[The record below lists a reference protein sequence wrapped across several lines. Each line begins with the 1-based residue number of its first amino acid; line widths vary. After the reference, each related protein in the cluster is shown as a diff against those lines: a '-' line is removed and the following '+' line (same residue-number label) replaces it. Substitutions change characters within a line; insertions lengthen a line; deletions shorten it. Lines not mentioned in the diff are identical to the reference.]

1 MPTTPRDASRSA
13 RALVT
18 AHLHRDTDLAH
29 HLAATDPDPAA
40 TAVAVARMMAT
51 LIRLVATDKHRDPVG
66 WWRDLA
72 WRISNREATNG
83 T

>member
-1 MPTTPRDASRSA
+1 MPTTPRDASRAA

-18 AHLHRDTDLAH
+18 AHLHRDTTLATE
-29 HLAATDPDPAA
+29 LAATDPDPAA

-51 LIRLVATDKHRDPVG
+51 LIRLVAADKARDPLG

-72 WRISNREATNG
+72 WRIAARESKHG
-83 T
+83 G